1 MSRLRLI
8 AGLMLTA
15 ALLAVAGSALAGS
28 ASAARP
34 HAAEPSNVNATL
46 GISGH
51 GMSQRLRLKITLGG
65 ALTVDQIVTSAAC
78 PPGCRAIGLGTTK
91 APLRVVALRHGGVPD
106 VVIGL
111 YSGGAHCCFV
121 DQVYRLDPKTHRF
134 TKIEHDFA
142 DSGAQILDL
151 NGDNSY
157 EFLSADARIS
167 NAGFTD
173 FADSPAPLQIF
184 SVSNNAFRDITR
196 TYPNRLKV
204 DAAKWLRAFHRHY
217 GNGRGLIAAWAADED
232 LLGHPGLVKSELA
245 GALKAGHL
253 RAPRG
258 LGGQSAATFVTQLQ
272 KLLRRLGYTH

>member
-8 AGLMLTA
+8 AGLLVCA
-15 ALLAVAGSALAGS
+15 ALVAVAASVLAGS
-28 ASAARP
+28 AVVARA
-34 HAAEPSNVNATL
+34 HAAEPGNVTATL

-51 GMSQRLRLKITLGG
+51 GMHKRLRLTITLDGV
-65 ALTVDQIVTSAAC
+65 TKVDQIVTSAAC
-78 PPGCRAIGLGTTK
+78 PPGCTAIALGRSK
-91 APLRVVALRHGGVPD
+91 APLRVIALRDGAVPD

-111 YSGGAHCCFV
+111 YSGGAHCCFI
-121 DQVYRLDPKTHRF
+121 DQVYRLNPKTNQF
-134 TKIEHDFA
+134 VKIEHDFA

-151 NGDNSY
+151 NGHNSY

-184 SVSNNAFRDITR
+184 SVQNNAFRDITR
-196 TYPNRLKV
+196 TYPARLKA
-204 DAAKWLRAFHRHY
+204 DAARWMKAFHHHY

-232 LLGHPGLVKSELA
+232 RLGHPGLVKSQLA

-253 RAPRG
+253 RVPANF
-258 LGGQSAATFVTQLQ
+258 GGPSPAKFITQLQ
-272 KLLRRLGYTH
+272 ALLHRLGYAH